1 MPTVNPTRLLGAAL
15 IALGL
20 AFNLPYARLA
30 ATFDYPGILREPPD
44 TILTALVAG
53 GPALILTWYAFAAC
67 ALIFAPLA
75 MAHALAQGRML
86 RSPTIAVATAIAGAL
101 AGVLQAMGLLRWV
114 LVVPQLAGMPD
125 AATTFAAVHAMG
137 GALMGEHMGQLLT
150 ALHVGLVAMM
160 QAQERQRG
168 LATLGFATT
177 GVITIGSFETVALA
191 LGGPGD
197 AFGLAAIA
205 GYLGLTL
212 WLLWSGAALIRSARQ
227 P

>member
-1 MPTVNPTRLLGAAL
+1 MPPVNPAQILGATL

-44 TILTALVAG
+44 VILAALVAG

-67 ALIFAPLA
+67 ALLFAPLG
-75 MAHALAQGRML
+75 MVHALAQGRIA
-86 RSPTIAVATAIAGAL
+86 RSPALAVAAAITGAF

-114 LVVPQLAGMPD
+114 LVVPQLADMPYS
-125 AATTFAAVHAMG
+125 ATSFAAIHALG
-137 GALMGEHMGQLLT
+137 GALIGEHLGQLLT
-150 ALHVGLVAMM
+150 ALHVGLVGGIQAKEGSRGPAVTAMVT
-160 QAQERQRG
+160 AC
-168 LATLGFATT
+168 
-177 GVITIGSFETVALA
+177 VIAIGSFETVALA
-191 LGGPGD
+191 LGIPGE
-197 AFGLAAIA
+197 AFALAAIA

-212 WLLWSGAALIRSARQ
+212 WLVWSGAALIRSTRQ

>member
-1 MPTVNPTRLLGAAL
+1 MPTVNPTHLLGAAL

-44 TILTALVAG
+44 TILAALVVG

-75 MAHALAQGRML
+75 MAHALAQGRMA
-86 RSPTIAVATAIAGAL
+86 RSPALAVAAAITGAL

-125 AATTFAAVHAMG
+125 SATTFAAVHAMG

-150 ALHVGLVAMM
+150 ALHVALVAMM
-160 QAQERQRG
+160 QAQEPQRG

-177 GVITIGSFETVALA
+177 GVIAMGSFETVALA
-191 LGGPGD
+191 LGGPGE

-212 WLLWSGAALIRSARQ
+212 WLLWSGATLIRSARH

>member
-75 MAHALAQGRML
+75 MAHALAQGRMARNPAL
-86 RSPTIAVATAIAGAL
+86 AVAAAITGAL

-168 LATLGFATT
+168 LGTLGFATT

-212 WLLWSGAALIRSARQ
+212 WLLWSGAALIRSARH